1 MGDVLN
7 RHPDAGLLA
16 VTSADRLSAGWTA
29 AQAAQRHGD
38 FSTISH
44 VEDLLAP
51 LASDARLVTVLDG
64 HPETLSWMGAVHGH
78 KVQALGVEHFGQSGT
93 IKDLYLHHG
102 IDANSIV
109 DAALAPRR
117 IRGRR

>member
-1 MGDVLN
+1 MGQILN

-38 FSTISH
+38 YSRVSH
-44 VEDLLAP
+44 VEELLAP

-64 HPETLSWMGAVHGH
+64 HPEALSWMGAVHGH
-78 KVQALGVEHFGQSGT
+78 RVKALGVEHFGQSGT
-93 IKDLYLHHG
+93 IDELYRHHG
-102 IDANSIV
+102 IDAATIIES
-109 DAALAPRR
+109 ALAPDRR
-117 IRGRR
+117 KRRG